1 MSAPRPKRLRVLN
14 LSWRVRFC
22 NKSTPD
28 AQEACGWCVPADQ
41 TIYICEDQQPDSMAD
56 TFLHEVLHSIIFALG
71 VDPKEEEN
79 IVHRLAT
86 GLCMVWKQNPSAF
99 RWWQSLL

>member
-28 AQEACGWCVPADQ
+28 AQEAWGWCVPADQ

-71 VDPKEEEN
+71 VDPKAMRVN
-79 IVHRLAT
+79 RHIVST
-86 GLCMVWKQNPSAF
+86 K
-99 RWWQSLL
+99 SLLSELAVAP